1 MYKKDT
7 GELEKQL
14 ESTHPDDIGR
24 YLQENQAETLSD
36 DRPFMNYMKEKLRE
50 KKLQKQDVFVKADI
64 ALGYGYKLLTEEKTT
79 RQRDVILRICYAA
92 EFTVAE
98 TQHALELCKMN
109 RLYARDPRDALIMT
123 CFSNRPGSII
133 DINEILRKN
142 RMDVLRSSGAQD

>member
-50 KKLQKQDVFVKADI
+50 KKLQKQD
-64 ALGYGYKLLTEEKTT
+64 
-79 RQRDVILRICYAA
+79 
-92 EFTVAE
+92 
-98 TQHALELCKMN
+98 
-109 RLYARDPRDALIMT
+109 
-123 CFSNRPGSII
+123 RP
-133 DINEILRKN
+133 
-142 RMDVLRSSGAQD
+142 